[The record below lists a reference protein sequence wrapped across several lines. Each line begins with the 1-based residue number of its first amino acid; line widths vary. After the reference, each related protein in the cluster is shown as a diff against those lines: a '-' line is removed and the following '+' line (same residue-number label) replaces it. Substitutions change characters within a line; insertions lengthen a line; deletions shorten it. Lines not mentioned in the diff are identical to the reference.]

1 MNPPREFQ
9 QQLADYISNG
19 SPSRAAHGQA
29 TAAPPEYAGT
39 SRRSFLKAVPLTG
52 LVLYVGL
59 PGSGIAAD
67 EPKKYGGDAMPEG
80 LRDSPRIFVSIAPDG
95 MVSIVVNRSE
105 MGQGVRTSLPK
116 IVADELEA
124 DWKRVRVVQAPGD
137 EARYGNQDTD
147 GSRSTRHWFDPMRR
161 CGASARTM
169 LEQAAAARWQVPL
182 ESVRAKNHQVVHTP
196 SGRALGYGALALAAA
211 RLEVPPATAL
221 RLKNPAEFRYI
232 GKQDTALTD
241 GLAIV
246 TGKTQ
251 YGIDTRLPGMLY
263 AVIAR
268 PPVLGGKLKSFDA
281 AEALKVPGV
290 VKVYAM
296 DGTPPPSEFQPI
308 GGVVVVGKDTWA
320 AIKGRSLLKIEW
332 DDGAHASYNSPAFR
346 TELEAAVSKPGG
358 KVVRNDGDAYAALAR
373 SAKRIE
379 ANYYV
384 PHFAHASMECP
395 AATAR
400 IVNGAC
406 EIWACTQSPQAARD
420 RVMKRLNLP
429 SEKVTVNVTLLGGGF
444 GRKSKADFVVEAA
457 LVSREMGGQPVKL
470 TWTREDDLHH
480 DYFHTVCAQHL
491 EAGLDATGRITAWL
505 HRSAEPTIVSI
516 FAPDPKTLAP
526 FELGLGLTGMPYSIP
541 NVRIE
546 NPEAIAHA
554 RIGWLRSVSNI
565 QHAFA
570 TQSFVAEI
578 AQAQGKDHR
587 DLLLELLGPD
597 RRIDPVKLGEP
608 WNHGE
613 SPERYPIDTG
623 RLRRVIERA
632 TQEARWGRKMPA
644 GQGLGLAV
652 HYSFVTYVAAVI
664 EVSVDAKGDIGI
676 ARIDVA
682 VDCGPTVNPDRVRS
696 QIEGACV
703 MGLSQAVVSQITF
716 KNGRAEQDNF
726 HQFEIARISLA
737 PKKIAIHIMPASY
750 DVPLGGIG
758 EPGVP
763 VIAPALMNAI
773 AAATGKR
780 IRQLPLGAQLAP
792 EA

>member
-1 MNPPREFQ
+1 MQ
-9 QQLADYISNG
+9 SLSDYLSAG
-19 SPSRAAHGQA
+19 SPVSASNNR
-29 TAAPPEYAGT
+29 TST
-39 SRRSFLKAVPLTG
+39 SRRRFLQAAPLAG
-52 LVLYVGL
+52 LVLYVGI
-59 PGSGIAAD
+59 PGIGVAAD
-67 EPKKYGGDAMPEG
+67 EPKKYGGEGMPQG
-80 LRDSPRIFVSIAPDG
+80 LRDSPKIFVSIAPDG
-95 MVSIVVNRSE
+95 MVSIIVNRSE
-105 MGQGVRTSLPK
+105 MGQGVRTSIPK

-161 CGASARTM
+161 CGASARVM
-169 LEQAAAARWQVPL
+169 LEQAAAARWKVPL
-182 ESVRAKNHQVVHTP
+182 DSVQAKNHEVVHTP
-196 SGRALGYGALALAAA
+196 SGRKLGYGALALAAA
-211 RLEVPPATAL
+211 KLEVPAPAAVK
-221 RLKNPAEFRYI
+221 LKDPSQFRYI
-232 GKQDTALTD
+232 GKVDTFLTD
-241 GLAIV
+241 GQAIA
-246 TGKTQ
+246 TGKTWF
-251 YGIDTRLPGMLY
+251 GIDTRLPGMLY

-281 AEALKVPGV
+281 TEALKVSGV
-290 VKVYAM
+290 VKVFAM
-296 DGTPPPSEFQPI
+296 EGTPPPSEFQPI

-320 AIKGRSLLKIEW
+320 AIKGRSLLKIDW
-332 DDGAHASYNSPAFR
+332 DDGAHASYNSIAFR
-346 TELEAAVSKPGG
+346 SELEAAVLKPGG
-358 KVVRNDGDAYAALAR
+358 KEVRNEGDTYAALANA
-373 SAKRIE
+373 AKKVE

-420 RVMKRLNLP
+420 RVAKRLDLAAD
-429 SEKVTVNVTLLGGGF
+429 KVTVNVTLLGGGF

-457 LVSREMGGQPVKL
+457 LVSKEMGGQPVKL

-491 EAGLDATGRITAWL
+491 EAGLDANGKVTAWL
-505 HRSAEPTIVSI
+505 HRTAEPTILSI
-516 FAPDPKTLAP
+516 FAPDPKALAP
-526 FELGLGLTGMPYSIP
+526 FELGLGLSGMPYAIP

-546 NPEAIAHA
+546 NPEATAHA
-554 RIGWLRSVSNI
+554 RIGWLRSVNNI

-570 TQSFVAEI
+570 AQSFIAEI

-587 DLLLELLGPD
+587 DFLIELLGPD
-597 RRIDPVKLGEP
+597 RLIDPTKISDS

-613 SPERYPIDTG
+613 SPERYPINVG
-623 RLRRVIERA
+623 RLRKVIERV
-632 TQEARWGRKMPA
+632 TQEAQWGRKMGE
-644 GQGLGLAV
+644 GQGLGLAA
-652 HYSFVTYVAAVI
+652 HYSFVTYVAAVV
-664 EVSVDAKGDIGI
+664 EVSVDPKGNVVIP
-676 ARIDVA
+676 RIDVA

-703 MGLSQAVVSQITF
+703 MGLSQAVVSEITF

-726 HQFEIARISLA
+726 HQFEVVRMNLA
-737 PKKIAIHIMPASY
+737 PRNIVVHIRPSAY
-750 DVPLGGIG
+750 DVPLGGVG

-763 VIAPALMNAI
+763 VVAPALMNAI

-780 IRQLPLGAQLAP
+780 IRQLPLRAQLGSAI
-792 EA
+792 